1 VPTFLATPHFTLQGL
16 DLLFGFLLYFFVFG
30 VIGWLV
36 EMLYLSTAGRGLIN
50 SGFLQGPVCPAYAA
64 GALIIYPFTVWFMP
78 LPFWLQCLLY
88 AGLATVVEY
97 VAHIALEKVLG
108 IRIWDYSDEF
118 LNLHGRISLKYTV
131 FWFFLVLLLVLV
143 LQPAIVFLI
152 QLAPSGLR
160 LALAAACGV
169 GLAFDYVLSSVL
181 FARMKATIAAV
192 CKAFSLPFKE
202 LQDLQF
208 NRPRIMNEKKRLA
221 KLFSDQD
228 YTALAESVERRLFD
242 TREVLLP
249 GFDPTEYADII
260 ASERYQSWREGSDR
274 SRAVYARYWRI
285 AELSYAF
292 CTAIGL
298 DGRAAARGVLLSAY
312 HSTTDLQAERLMD
325 FLFQQWRIVY
335 AVYKDL
341 GPVHKTELDVILR
354 YKWPLNFG
362 PPRTKE
368 SLVASFAEKLVQ
380 SREYRRELRALYARA
395 FDGE

>member
-1 VPTFLATPHFTLQGL
+1 MPTFLATPHFTFQGL
-16 DLLFGFLLYFFVFG
+16 NLLSGFLLYFFAFG

-97 VAHIALEKVLG
+97 MAHIALEKVLG

-152 QLAPSGLR
+152 QLAPRGLR
-160 LALAAACGV
+160 LALAVVSGL
-169 GLAFDYVLSSVL
+169 GLAFDYALSSVL

-192 CKAFSLPFKE
+192 CKAFSLPYKE
-202 LQDLQF
+202 MQDLQF

-221 KLFSDQD
+221 KLFADQG
-228 YTALAESVERRLFD
+228 YAALAERVERRLFE
-242 TREVLLP
+242 TGEVFLS
-249 GFDPTEYADII
+249 GFDPAAYADIVE
-260 ASERYQSWREGSDR
+260 SERYEAWRESGDR

-292 CTAIGL
+292 CAALGL
-298 DGRAAARGVLLSAY
+298 DGRSAARGVLLSAY
-312 HSTTDLQAERLMD
+312 HSTTDLKAERLID

-335 AVYKDL
+335 SVYKDL
-341 GPVHKTELDVILR
+341 GPVKKTELDVILR

-368 SLVASFAEKLVQ
+368 CLVVSFAEKLVQ
-380 SREYRRELRALYARA
+380 SREYRSELRVLYAKA
-395 FDGE
+395 FDGD